1 MSDNRTFWVKYRE
14 YRPVQ
19 IESHIDPNR
28 TDRKHPLLN
37 VAHLIEAYQSRRGSS
52 LANVDSG
59 LISVHIGNNN
69 DLIIGDISEPAL
81 PGSTLLNSL
90 TAGIT
95 EDTPLIIRMNQ
106 NLTSN
111 EEIGIETLILDM
123 DVDNRGTVNKLVNS
137 DTGDKGT
144 KNT

>member
-14 YRPVQ
+14 YSPVP
-19 IESHIDPNR
+19 IETHFFSDGSSRNR
-28 TDRKHPLLN
+28 HLLN

-59 LISVHIGNNN
+59 LISVHTGNNN

-95 EDTPLIIRMNQ
+95 EDTPLIIKANVD
-106 NLTSN
+106 
-111 EEIGIETLILDM
+111 DM
-123 DVDNRGTVNKLVNS
+123 EVDK
-137 DTGDKGT
+137 KGT
-144 KNT
+144 

>member
-14 YRPVQ
+14 YRPVKIKTQ
-19 IESHIDPNR
+19 FIVDKTGRVEYLSD
-28 TDRKHPLLN
+28 
-37 VAHLIEAYQSRRGSS
+37 VADLIEAYQSRRGSS

-69 DLIIGDISEPAL
+69 DLIIGNISEPAL

-95 EDTPLIIRMNQ
+95 EDTPLIIKANVD
-106 NLTSN
+106 
-111 EEIGIETLILDM
+111 DM
-123 DVDNRGTVNKLVNS
+123 EVDK
-137 DTGDKGT
+137 KGT
-144 KNT
+144 